1 MNIFSWND
9 FTQFVVR
16 RRLKIW
22 LAVFAMYLS
31 IAGLVTF
38 SLFMLEESYQTVM
51 FGTWPAQ
58 DAQRWDIVLEGTDLM
73 EKMMHTMN
81 IVNYSCGWV
90 QPLAFISYRA
100 YAESEEFYIKS
111 LRAKVLHN
119 APELMVDRKIE
130 LKFKINNIK
139 KYGDKF
145 LLSNGRLVIVS
156 DKRINGIMD
165 IKAIIKKTEAGYE
178 LTNISGNTV
187 PRQTR

>member
-9 FTQFVVR
+9 FTQYIIR
-16 RRLKIW
+16 RRLKVW
-22 LAVFAMYLS
+22 LTIFAMYLS

-38 SLFMLEESYQTVM
+38 SLFMLEESFQTVM

-81 IVNYSCGWV
+81 VVNYSCGWI
-90 QPLAFISYRA
+90 QPLAFVSYRA
-100 YAESEEFYIKS
+100 YAESEKFYIKS
-111 LRAKVLHN
+111 LRAKVLVHE
-119 APELMVDRKIE
+119 PKLMVDREIE
-130 LKFKINNIK
+130 LMFHVKQIK

-156 DKRINGIMD
+156 DKRINETMN
-165 IKAIIKKTEAGYE
+165 IKAILRKTEAGYE
-178 LTNISGNTV
+178 LTDIS
-187 PRQTR
+187 RRDISR

>member
-1 MNIFSWND
+1 MNIFSWNE
-9 FTQFVVR
+9 FTTYIVR
-16 RRLKIW
+16 RKLRVW

-58 DAQRWDIVLEGTDLM
+58 DAQRWDIVLDGTDLM
-73 EKMMHTMN
+73 EKMLQTMKV
-81 IVNYSCGWV
+81 VNYSCGWI

-100 YAESEEFYIKS
+100 YEQSGRYYIKS
-111 LRAKVLHN
+111 LRAKVLAHE
-119 APELMVDRKIE
+119 PELMVGKEIE
-130 LKFKINNIK
+130 IVFHIKQIK

-156 DKRINGIMD
+156 DKRISGTMNV
-165 IKAIIKKTEAGYE
+165 KAIIKKTEAGYE
-178 LTNISGNTV
+178 LTNISGGTV
-187 PRQTR
+187 PGQTG

>member
-1 MNIFSWND
+1 MNIFSWNE
-9 FTQFVVR
+9 FTTYIVR
-16 RRLKIW
+16 RKLRVW

-58 DAQRWDIVLEGTDLM
+58 DAQRWDIVLDGTDLM
-73 EKMMHTMN
+73 EKMLQTMKV
-81 IVNYSCGWV
+81 VNYSCGWI

-100 YAESEEFYIKS
+100 YEQIGRYYIKS
-111 LRAKVLHN
+111 LRAKVLAHE
-119 APELMVDRKIE
+119 PELMVGKEIE
-130 LKFKINNIK
+130 IVFHIKQIK

-156 DKRINGIMD
+156 DKRISGTMNV
-165 IKAIIKKTEAGYE
+165 KAIIKKTEAGYE
-178 LTNISGNTV
+178 LTNISGGTV
-187 PRQTR
+187 PGQTG

>member
-1 MNIFSWND
+1 MNIFSWNE

-16 RRLKIW
+16 RRLKVW
-22 LAVFAMYLS
+22 LAALAMYLS
-31 IAGLVTF
+31 IAGLITF

-73 EKMMHTMN
+73 ETIIKTMKT
-81 IVNYSCGWV
+81 VNYSCGWV

-100 YAESEEFYIKS
+100 YAKSGEFYIKG
-111 LRAKVLHN
+111 LRAKVLAHD
-119 APELMVDRKIE
+119 PEMMVNREVK
-130 LKFKINNIK
+130 LKFRVRQIK

-156 DKRINGIMD
+156 DKRINGTIN

-178 LTNISGNTV
+178 LTNISGGIV
-187 PRQTR
+187 SGQAG